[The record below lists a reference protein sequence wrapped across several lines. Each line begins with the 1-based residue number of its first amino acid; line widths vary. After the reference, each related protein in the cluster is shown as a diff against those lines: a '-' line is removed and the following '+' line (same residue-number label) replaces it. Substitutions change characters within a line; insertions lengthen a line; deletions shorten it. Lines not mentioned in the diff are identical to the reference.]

1 MLVVENTPICAITI
15 PIILKTNIKELFE
28 LRYVVSL
35 HTCAFIPNE
44 IIRDISGYVKCMC
57 IK

>member
-1 MLVVENTPICAITI
+1 MPVVENTPICAITI
-15 PIILKTNIKELFE
+15 PIIFETNTKKLSA

-44 IIRDISGYVKCMC
+44 IIRDISGYVKRMC